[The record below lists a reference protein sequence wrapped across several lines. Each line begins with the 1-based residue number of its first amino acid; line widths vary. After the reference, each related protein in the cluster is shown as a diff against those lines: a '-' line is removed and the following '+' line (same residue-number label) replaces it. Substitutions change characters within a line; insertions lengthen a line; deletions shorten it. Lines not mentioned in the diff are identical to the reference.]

1 MVDPACQLV
10 VLRASRGICP
20 QSCSGR
26 IVGHSENAR
35 DGSRTRANCR
45 SCREI
50 PFAPAPPRC
59 GKSGQMRERHTAL
72 RPRTPLRME
81 RTAIRA
87 TARTTSIWEE
97 VCRPLALMPIG
108 RPPHR
113 SAAASRYAIKTPKQC
128 TYLLQLHRVRRPLGP
143 LRRLLLQPLH
153 EFGDAALQLRVLALD
168 DRLRIVVHFDIRIYA
183 VPLDDPLAFQV
194 GESELRNVHRPA
206 VDQLAVVRDAD
217 HASPRPL
224 PDQRPQSG

>member
-10 VLRASRGICP
+10 VLRASRGICQDCFP
-20 QSCSGR
+20 GR
-26 IVGHSENAR
+26 MVGHSENAR

-59 GKSGQMRERHTAL
+59 GKSGRIRERHTAL

-81 RTAIRA
+81 RPAIRA
-87 TARTTSIWEE
+87 TARTTPLREE
-97 VCRPLALMPIG
+97 LRRPLELMPIG

-113 SAAASRYAIKTPKQC
+113 SAAASRYAIKTLKQC
-128 TYLLQLHRVRRPLGP
+128 TYLLQLHPIRRPLGP
-143 LRRLLLQPLH
+143 LRRLLLQFLH
-153 EFGDAALQLRVLALD
+153 EFGHAALQLGVLALD
-168 DRLRIVVHFDIRIYA
+168 DRLRIVIDFDIRIYA

-194 GESELRNVHRPA
+194 GETELWNVDRPA
-206 VDQLAVVRDAD
+206 IDQLAV
-217 HASPRPL
+217 
-224 PDQRPQSG
+224 